1 MSIEKNIERIAI
13 SLETIASQLTA
24 DKQKYPSQTDE
35 AETPVAESPK
45 AETPV
50 AESPKAET
58 APPPPTKEQPVAEA
72 PPAPPVTNEPAPT
85 LSPSEMNAKLVA
97 EVTRLGG
104 REPIDNVLKEFGA
117 LKITDLK
124 PEQYQEVLDKVAT
137 VTV

>member
-24 DKQKYPSQTDE
+24 DKQKYNGQTDE
-35 AETPVAESPK
+35 APTSAPEVADTPVTEP
-45 AETPV
+45 
-50 AESPKAET
+50 PKAET
-58 APPPPTKEQPVAEA
+58 APPPPAKKEPVTEA

-97 EVTRLGG
+97 EVNRLGS